1 MTPVPELRV
10 CHLYPRQLNIYADR
24 GNIAVLE
31 RRCNWR
37 GIGFEV
43 VPCEAGDRLPET
55 DLYYLGGGQDRDQ
68 RLIAPDLHA
77 RAGDLGAAVES
88 GAAVL
93 GVCGGYQLL
102 GHFYRDRGGGELRG
116 VSLIDLET
124 VAGER
129 RMIGNIAIDCD
140 LGDGREIVVGFE
152 NHGGLTRLGADVRPL
167 GRVLHGHGNNGRDGG
182 EGARHGRVLGT
193 YVHGPLL
200 PRNPA
205 LADHLIVLAL
215 ERRHGRVALT
225 PLHDG
230 LEHQAHAVALASA
243 AG

>member
-1 MTPVPELRV
+1 MSPRPDLRV

-31 RRCNWR
+31 RRCSWR
-37 GIGFEV
+37 GIGFEAV
-43 VPCEAGDRLPET
+43 ACEVGDRLPDA

-68 RLIAPDLHA
+68 RLIAADLCA
-77 RAGDLGAAVES
+77 RAGDLAAAVDA

-102 GHFYRDRGGGELRG
+102 GHFYRDRNGGELRG
-116 VSLIDLET
+116 LSLIDLET
-124 VAGER
+124 TAGER

-140 LGDGREIVVGFE
+140 LSDRRSIVVGFE
-152 NHGGLTRLGADVRPL
+152 NHAGVTRLGAGVQPL

-182 EGARHGRVLGT
+182 EGARAGRVLGT

-205 LADHLIVLAL
+205 LADHLIGLVL
-215 ERRHGRVALT
+215 ERRYGQIALE
-225 PLHDG
+225 PLDDD
-230 LEHQAHAVALASA
+230 LERQAHAVALTTASS
-243 AG
+243 